1 MEANIHGHID
11 LNNLPEE
18 TSTDQDGHFPE
29 EVYNNLPEW
38 LKQACQ
44 RLTGTDKEVFFV
56 GSLAVLSS
64 LLPGIKANYDGQQIE
79 SNLFLFLVGNFG
91 SGKGA
96 LSYSRQLAAP
106 IHKHIKE
113 TAPASDPETGQ
124 PLPKKLHF
132 LPANSSKSGFIEL
145 LANNGGR
152 GLIFETESDSLTD
165 ILKQDY
171 GNFSDI
177 LRRGFHHETI
187 SFYRRLNKEYFDIE
201 KPSFSVLLSGTP
213 NQLQK
218 FIPGVE
224 NGLFSR
230 FLFHQLQTN
239 TEFKNVFDES
249 KNNLNGLFYSIG
261 EHLREFYIFLNSG
274 NSEIVFKLTESQQNE
289 FLAYFQELKTTLID
303 TFGEGM
309 AGNVNR
315 FAVQFF
321 RIAMILSAMR
331 ITDINQTRP
340 FLFCKDVDFKNVIRI
355 MEVFIFHAL
364 QIFESL
370 DQSGNDLPQNKLQF
384 IQALPPEFATSEA
397 VTTGQR
403 FNISEST
410 VKRFLRENQYFEYLR
425 HGVYRK
431 K

>member
-11 LNNLPEE
+11 LNSLPEE
-18 TSTDQDGHFPE
+18 ATTNTDGHFPE
-29 EVYNNLPEW
+29 EVYNNLPAWFGE
-38 LKQACQ
+38 ACQ
-44 RLTGTDKEVFFV
+44 RLTGTDREVFFV

-64 LLPGIKANYDGQQIE
+64 LLPGIKASYDGQQIE
-79 SNLFLFLVGNFG
+79 SNLFLFLVGSFG

-113 TAPASDPETGQ
+113 TAPATDPETGQ
-124 PLPKKLHF
+124 QLPKKLHF

-145 LANNGGR
+145 LGNNKGR

-201 KPSFSVLLSGTP
+201 KPAFSVLLSGTP
-213 NQLQK
+213 SQLQK

-230 FLFHQLQTN
+230 FLFYQLETD

-249 KNNLNGLFYSIG
+249 KNNLNGLFYIIG
-261 EHLREFYIFLNSG
+261 EHLREFYKSLN
-274 NSEIVFKLTESQQNE
+274 NDQEIIFKLTESQQRE
-289 FLAYFQELKTTLID
+289 FLTYFQNLKTTLID
-303 TFGEGM
+303 TFSEVL
-309 AGNVNR
+309 AGSVNR

-321 RIAMILSAMR
+321 RIAMILTAMR
-331 ITDINQTRP
+331 VTSEHQTRP
-340 FLFCKDVDFKNVIRI
+340 FMYCQDIDFKNTMKI
-355 MEVFIFHAL
+355 MEVFIFHCL

-370 DQSGNDLPQNKLQF
+370 DQSGKDLPQNKISF
-384 IQALPPEFATSEA
+384 IEALPPQFATSEA

-410 VKRFLRENQYFEYLR
+410 VKRFLRENQYFECLK